1 MVCGVFS
8 ATFVQICAWRFL
20 QGSVSLPQAACGPT
34 TFAFVPRKE
43 VVTRACAL
51 TLSLCVLVLLQ
62 LVLDAE
68 TVRMPSLPLS
78 EEGVPG
84 NPQGLFEVC
93 VCPSGKLFLSKAGV
107 TSTCSEDQD
116 C

>member
-1 MVCGVFS
+1 MVISSGFS
-8 ATFVQICAWRFL
+8 ESPPSRL
-20 QGSVSLPQAACGPT
+20 R
-34 TFAFVPRKE
+34 PRRRLHSSRGIE

-51 TLSLCVLVLLQ
+51 TLCVLVVLQ